1 MSAKKLFKSATMVSL
16 ILGLFV
22 VTALIA
28 WQGAGV
34 IGEAVLGVG
43 YGIFAVVGFHFVPIA
58 LAALAWWV
66 LFKPSVPAGVP
77 FFVIAR
83 WVREGVNTLLPVAQI
98 GGDVVGARILIQRG
112 GSTNTV
118 SASLFVDKTL
128 EVFSQFFVALA
139 GVILLFDGGDRE
151 WLGNALIGLLILFPL
166 LVGFLLAQRW
176 GLLRLTE
183 KLLVKL
189 TGTGAMPQADI
200 AGIHDAAWAMYRH
213 GPRCASGLV
222 LHTLAWGAGAAEIWL
237 ILYFMGYPVG
247 WVEAFALEAL
257 GQAIR
262 SAAFAMPG
270 ALGAQEAGYMI
281 LAPMVGL
288 GPEIGLALSLV
299 KRVRH
304 VMLGV
309 PALLIWQFLEGRHL
323 FKGRRKSD
331 ANQQAGHHG

>member
-1 MSAKKLFKSATMVSL
+1 MTARKLFKSATMASL
-16 ILGLFV
+16 ILGLFA

-43 YGIFAVVGFHFVPIA
+43 YGIFAVVGFHFVPIV

-66 LFKPSVPAGVP
+66 LFAAGVP
-77 FFVIAR
+77 ASIPFFIVAR
-83 WVREGVNTLLPVAQI
+83 WVREGVNTLLPVAQV
-98 GGDVVGARILIQRG
+98 GGDVIGARIMIQKG
-112 GSTNTV
+112 GGTNLV

-128 EVFSQFFVALA
+128 EVFSQFFVALT
-139 GVILLFDGGDRE
+139 GVILLLDGGNRE
-151 WLGNALIGLLILFPL
+151 WLGGALIGLLILFPL
-166 LVGFLLAQRW
+166 LLGFLLAQRW

-183 KLLVKL
+183 KLLAKL
-189 TGTGAMPQADI
+189 MGTGAVPSADVS
-200 AGIHDAAWAMYRH
+200 GIHDAAWAMYRH
-213 GPRCASGLV
+213 GPRCGAGLV
-222 LHTLAWGAGAAEIWL
+222 LHTLAWVAGAVEIWL
-237 ILYFMGYPVG
+237 ILHFMGYPVG

-270 ALGAQEAGYMI
+270 ALGAQEAGYMV

-288 GPEIGLALSLV
+288 SPEIGLALSLV

-304 VMLGV
+304 VVLGV
-309 PALLIWQFLEGRHL
+309 PALLIWQGLEGRTW
-323 FKGRRKSD
+323 FKSRRKP
-331 ANQQAGHHG
+331 NPNGAGPHG